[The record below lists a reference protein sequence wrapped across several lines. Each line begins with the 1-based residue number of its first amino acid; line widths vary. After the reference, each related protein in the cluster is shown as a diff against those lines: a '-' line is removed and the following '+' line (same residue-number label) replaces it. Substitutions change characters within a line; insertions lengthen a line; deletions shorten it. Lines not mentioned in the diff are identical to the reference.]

1 MTSSGDTS
9 VMIRNLAGE
18 AGMKRSGSAFSFDT
32 ALLLGAALSFAGAL
46 MLMLATFGIHP
57 DLATTLRSA
66 PFHHK
71 ISSMLTVACGGVLL
85 VRYAGRPGARGLALI
100 AVLPGL
106 ALLIAGAISDTSG
119 FPFMGR
125 SAISV
130 PSCIAAIVSLSLLPL
145 AITLFVLKM
154 GVPTRPAVAGAAAG
168 VLAGTLGAAAY
179 SVVCKNDGGLFVAV
193 WYSMAIL
200 GVAGLGAIIGRRALA
215 W

>member
-46 MLMLATFGIHP
+46 MLMFATFGIHP

-71 ISSMLTVACGGVLL
+71 ISSMLTVACGGVFL
-85 VRYAGRPGARGLALI
+85 VRYAGRPGARGLALLTL
-100 AVLPGL
+100 LPGL
-106 ALLIAGAISDTSG
+106 ALLIAGAICDTSG
-119 FPFMGR
+119 FPFLGR
-125 SAISV
+125 SEISV
-130 PSCIAAIVSLSLLPL
+130 PSCIAAIVALSLLPL
-145 AITLFVLKM
+145 VITIFVLKR
-154 GVPTRPAVAGAAAG
+154 GVTTRPAVAGATAG
-168 VLAGTLGAAAY
+168 VLAGALGAAAY
-179 SVVCKNDGGLFVAV
+179 SLVCKNNGGLFVAV
-193 WYSMAIL
+193 WYPTAVL
-200 GVAGLGAIIGRRALA
+200 LVVGLGSIIGRRALA